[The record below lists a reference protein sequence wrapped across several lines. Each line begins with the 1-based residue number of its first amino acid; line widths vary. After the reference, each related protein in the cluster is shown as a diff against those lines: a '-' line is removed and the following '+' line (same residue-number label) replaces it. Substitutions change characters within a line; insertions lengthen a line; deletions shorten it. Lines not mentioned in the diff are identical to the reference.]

1 MNPSNKSSS
10 KEDREANDRVSS
22 PSPSQSPQPRN
33 RRRSSG
39 TGYEPLKATSKY
51 EKSGTRSSRRSN
63 SSSMI
68 SGSSRSGSRT
78 VSHSRSPRSSRSR
91 SPHSQSQSQSQSRS
105 TIGGAPP
112 RRRRNSSSE
121 SSRSSDRSRRTSNGN
136 ERLAGRFTSICV
148 KNLNPRLSN
157 DQLYESL
164 YREFR
169 RCGQFN
175 VKIVNNKKSSPSQ
188 VYTTILTRDIHSIS
202 MQFLILTYFGSEVYQ
217 NDQNFPE
224 KPSYLWFSST

>member
-10 KEDREANDRVSS
+10 KEDRDANDRVSS

-39 TGYEPLKATSKY
+39 TGYEPLKATGKY

-112 RRRRNSSSE
+112 RRRRRNSSSE
-121 SSRSSDRSRRTSNGN
+121 SSRSSDRSRRTSGN

-188 VYTTILTRDIHSIS
+188 VYTTFFNIWVRHSVS
-202 MQFLILTYFGSEVYQ
+202 HFREL
-217 NDQNFPE
+217 
-224 KPSYLWFSST
+224 